1 MMARSKNTKIPPNTP
16 NTRIDS
22 LFSLPLCVISKGE
35 GDVGW
40 PQISSL
46 LEGDIKSRMRPFCT
60 ADTSEEIFSSLS
72 VGQLLDRNYC
82 PPWWVESQQVLGRCL
97 PSLAPHNT
105 SDTNQGQ

>member
-1 MMARSKNTKIPPNTP
+1 MRCAFI
-16 NTRIDS
+16 
-22 LFSLPLCVISKGE
+22 FSLHVSFIYKGE
-35 GDVGW
+35 NDVDWG
-40 PQISSL
+40 QLSSL

-60 ADTSEEIFSSLS
+60 ADTTEEIFSSLS